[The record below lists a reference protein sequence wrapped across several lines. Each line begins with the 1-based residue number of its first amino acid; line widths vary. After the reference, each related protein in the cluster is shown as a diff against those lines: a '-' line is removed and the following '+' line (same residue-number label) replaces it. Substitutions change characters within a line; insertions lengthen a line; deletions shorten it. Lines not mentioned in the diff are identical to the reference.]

1 MDAKTLARYHLMI
14 KDIKETAKTLEIK
27 YNDLCKLIKKDSE
40 YYRNIE
46 LDMLEEIKSL
56 YLTLK
61 SFLQIDGDTEDGR

>member
-1 MDAKTLARYHLMI
+1 MI